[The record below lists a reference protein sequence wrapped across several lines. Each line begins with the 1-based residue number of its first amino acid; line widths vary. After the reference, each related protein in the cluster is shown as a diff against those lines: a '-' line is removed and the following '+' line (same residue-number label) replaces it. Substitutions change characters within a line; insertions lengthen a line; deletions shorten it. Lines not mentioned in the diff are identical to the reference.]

1 MRGILKLVLF
11 IAEKLSAQLAL
22 LAALLSTTVS
32 GTIAERVLGGM
43 ALIWRAIAGFVQAY
57 IEDVPL
63 ERVLT
68 ELDTGLHRGVLALG
82 ENLQCDPSE
91 VLAAAGIAFIGYL
104 LLALVLRIIRH
115 HLPKRH
121 RRDEEPPSSKGGH
134 TYEQLYDRPI
144 TTQASDDAH
153 A

>member
-1 MRGILKLVLF
+1 MRSIIKLVLF

-32 GTIAERVLGGM
+32 GSIAERVGGGM
-43 ALIWRAIAGFVQAY
+43 AVIWRAVAGFVQAY
-57 IEDVPL
+57 IDDVPL

-68 ELDTGLHRGVLALG
+68 DLDTGLHRGVLALG
-82 ENLQCDPSE
+82 ENLQRDPSE
-91 VLAAAGIAFIGYL
+91 VLAAAGAAFIGYL
-104 LLALVLRIIRH
+104 LLALVLRIVRH
-115 HLPKRH
+115 HIPKRH

-134 TYEQLYDRPI
+134 TYEQLYDRSI
-144 TTQASDDAH
+144 ATHASDDAR